1 MGNIMGLGIAIRA
14 FSAALFNKEAS
25 EKLRLALDGSSGS
38 DAPAKLPEPTP
49 EPKTESKPVV
59 AKAPARSDAI
69 TLLSALQREARLV
82 DLIQEDLS
90 AYSDAQVGAAT
101 RPCLQSCAS
110 TLSRLFSLASVSDA
124 GEGATVD
131 LGDQNGGS
139 PARYQWI
146 GEGSSTAGKLV
157 HQGWQATEVNL
168 PTWTGDDADANVIA
182 PAQLQR

>member
-1 MGNIMGLGIAIRA
+1 MGLGIAIKA
-14 FSAALFNKEAS
+14 FSAALFNKDTA
-25 EKLRLALDGSSGS
+25 EKLRLALDTNT
-38 DAPAKLPEPTP
+38 APAGLPEPKKP
-49 EPKTESKPVV
+49 EPKKTAPEPKPTP
-59 AKAPARSDAI
+59 APRPPARSDAI

-90 AYSDAQVGAAT
+90 NYSDAQVGAAA
-101 RPCLQSCAS
+101 RPCLQSCAT
-110 TLSRLFSLASVSDA
+110 TLSRLLGLSSVSDA

-131 LGDQNGGS
+131 IGSDGS

-146 GEGSSTAGKLV
+146 GEGNSTSGKLV
-157 HQGWQATEVNL
+157 HQGWRATQVDL